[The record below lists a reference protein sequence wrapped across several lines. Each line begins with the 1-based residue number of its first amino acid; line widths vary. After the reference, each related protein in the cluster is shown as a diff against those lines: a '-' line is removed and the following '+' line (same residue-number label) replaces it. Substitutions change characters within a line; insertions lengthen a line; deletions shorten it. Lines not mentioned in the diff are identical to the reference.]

1 MQKRFFY
8 IHKNSMRHILL
19 LSIAVLLQGCIT
31 YDPPLGAIEIHNY
44 SDSVIY
50 VYHSCSD
57 SLELNHKLNLFDTW
71 IRIGV
76 VTDASGNIRQD
87 TDSIHSPEYRIGAYD
102 YGDVVLCGSNR
113 RPRLCCDNDTLYLF
127 FIKES
132 VMRTMSWEEI
142 CKKQQYEQ
150 KVVLTEEQL
159 NSCGWQYTYYP
170 NEVKK

>member
-1 MQKRFFY
+1 
-8 IHKNSMRHILL
+8 MRHFLL
-19 LSIAVLLQGCIT
+19 LSFVVFLQGCIFT
-31 YDPPLGAIEIHNY
+31 YDPPPGSIEIHNY

-57 SLELNHKLNLFDTW
+57 SLELDHKLDLFYICTG
-71 IRIGV
+71 IGM

-102 YGDVVLCGSNR
+102 YGNVVLCGSKR

-142 CKKQQYEQ
+142 CEKQQYEQ
-150 KVVLTEEQL
+150 RVVLTEEQL
-159 NSCGWQYTYYP
+159 DSCGWQYTYYP
-170 NEVKK
+170 KGARK